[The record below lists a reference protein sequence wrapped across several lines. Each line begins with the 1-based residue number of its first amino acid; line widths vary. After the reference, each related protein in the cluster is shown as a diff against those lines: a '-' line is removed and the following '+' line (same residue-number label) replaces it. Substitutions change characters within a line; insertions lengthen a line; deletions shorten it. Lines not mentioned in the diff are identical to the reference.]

1 MTRAVCLTE
10 FNRTRSNPRHDVLL
24 DPVKCQKFKQNPR
37 ARPVLKYL
45 LLAFLDPPRGIL
57 PGKFDIWKMA
67 GEAAVAVTVA
77 GRSGAVGLIWA
88 LELPDCLLA
97 LA

>member
-1 MTRAVCLTE
+1 MSEIQTKSAGTAGTE
-10 FNRTRSNPRHDVLL
+10 ISV
-24 DPVKCQKFKQNPR
+24 
-37 ARPVLKYL
+37 
-45 LLAFLDPPRGIL
+45 LAFLDPPRGIL

-67 GEAAVAVTVA
+67 GEAAVA

>member
-1 MTRAVCLTE
+1 MTPAVCHTE
-10 FNRTRSNPRHDVLL
+10 FNRTCSNPRHESSSTPLSDGRNSKPAGTAGTEISASRIL
-24 DPVKCQKFKQNPR
+24 DH
-37 ARPVLKYL
+37 
-45 LLAFLDPPRGIL
+45 PRGIL

-67 GEAAVAVTVA
+67 GEAAVA